1 MIAVDISEIRR
12 VPASFRELAGTLQ
25 NEIVSDAVSDYLVNV
40 QEDAQS
46 NHRYKRRTG
55 NLERSIKIRNKPDG
69 GMVYINEAQAP
80 YGKFVHD
87 GQRSWAPDQFLY
99 NAAIKNEPELNR
111 KIDQA
116 VDKAF
121 RKAGL

>member
-12 VPASFRELAGTLQ
+12 VPASFLELADSLQ
-25 NEIVSDAVSDYLVNV
+25 KEIVSDAVSDYLVRV
-40 QEDAQS
+40 QEDAQN
-46 NHRYKRRTG
+46 NHRYTRRTG
-55 NLERSIKIRNKPDG
+55 NLERSIKIRNKRDG

-80 YGKFVHD
+80 YGKFVHN
-87 GQRSWAPDQFLY
+87 GQRSWAADPFLY
-99 NAAIKNEPELNR
+99 NAAIKNEPALN
-111 KIDQA
+111 KDIDEA